1 MGHTR
6 QTNLESRDSVIMRKP
21 SVVSDCETTVLH
33 HHQPGHDAERLWVDK
48 LQPRLEQL
56 RHTLTQRPEE
66 LVSHH
71 SGVNLAAGSFR
82 VCMLSDEYLVDAS
95 TYVVTDS
102 DGGPIDSFRQS
113 LVLTYL
119 ATADGIPPAGRWISF
134 RELPDGGFYHRAFQ
148 GYAADR
154 LSAHWRLDL
163 DGFTDAC
170 RGLGGAPIEHGGAG
184 FAFRVLPRV
193 EIAAVYWAGDEELPS
208 KASILFDATAHH
220 YMVVDGLAILGS
232 RLVDRL
238 LAAG

>member
-6 QTNLESRDSVIMRKP
+6 QTNLKSRGSVVLRQP

-56 RHTLTQRPEE
+56 RSTLTQRPEE
-66 LVSHH
+66 FVSHH

-82 VCMLSDEYLVDAS
+82 VCMLFDEYLVDAS

-119 ATADGIPPAGRWISF
+119 ATADGTPPAGRSTRRTRRACAWIWVATTATST
-134 RELPDGGFYHRAFQ
+134 RRSG
-148 GYAADR
+148 
-154 LSAHWRLDL
+154 
-163 DGFTDAC
+163 
-170 RGLGGAPIEHGGAG
+170 
-184 FAFRVLPRV
+184 LPRDR
-193 EIAAVYWAGDEELPS
+193 ACTAWAW
-208 KASILFDATAHH
+208 
-220 YMVVDGLAILGS
+220 S
-232 RLVDRL
+232 RR
-238 LAAG
+238 